1 MSTPNPRK
9 RAAPGASPIV
19 PIQQQMQQPYA
30 TGNGGGDQMMRWSAG
45 TEGTGFVD
53 GTSNSFGLVPAQPQY
68 PQGVATPSNSLAR
81 RQMNRALVP
90 TNSRG
95 NFDPPADPWSSFAG
109 DDNAL
114 LPQNSTEAPREEDNI
129 EILEE
134 MAQKAKREAQAKR
147 KQIPPFVQKLSR

>member
-1 MSTPNPRK
+1 MMPIPQPMQPQYNAGNP
-9 RAAPGASPIV
+9 A
-19 PIQQQMQQPYA
+19 
-30 TGNGGGDQMMRWSAG
+30 GDQVMRWNGMGDPSSFMNGA
-45 TEGTGFVD
+45 D
-53 GTSNSFGLVPAQPQY
+53 GIMDGNAHVGNSFGLVPAQPQY
-68 PQGVATPSNSLAR
+68 AQPVSTPSNTLAR

-90 TNSRG
+90 TNTRPYDGAVEQWG
-95 NFDPPADPWSSFAG
+95 NFVG

-114 LPQNSTEAPREEDNI
+114 LQQNPSENLNEQDNV